1 MSETA
6 APPVAPLHIDP
17 RAGRDL
23 LFRMMRI
30 RHVEEEIAARYAGQ
44 KMRCPVHLCS
54 GQEAVSAAAG
64 MCLRHDDLA
73 VSGHRAH
80 GHYLGKGGSLSAM
93 LAEIYGKR
101 TGCAGG
107 RGGSMHLIDES
118 VGFKGSTAIVGNT
131 IPIGVG
137 LGYSILLQGTD
148 QISCIFFGDGA
159 VETGAFYESANFAAL
174 KRLAVLFVCENN
186 FYSVYSPMQVRQP
199 EGRQI
204 HRLAEAIGMRA
215 TQADGNDA
223 QGVYTALRQAVGE
236 LRAGAGPRFLE
247 FITYRWREHCG
258 PNFDNHIGY
267 RTEDEYLSWRAK
279 EPIARLRRQLLDAN
293 AVSDREVEA
302 MQRDIEDETEA
313 AFRFA
318 EESPFPDGQSALSG
332 LYA

>member
-1 MSETA
+1 MIGSV
-6 APPVAPLHIDP
+6 APPVAPLHIDA

-44 KMRCPVHLCS
+44 EMRCPVHLCS

-64 MCLRHDDLA
+64 MCLRPDDFA

-80 GHYLGKGGSLSAM
+80 GHYLGKGGSLPAM

-137 LGYSILLQGTD
+137 LGYSIRLKGTD
-148 QISCIFFGDGA
+148 QVSCIFFGDGA

-174 KRLAVLFVCENN
+174 RKLPVLFVCENN

-215 TQADGNDA
+215 AQLDGNDA
-223 QGVYTALRQAVGE
+223 PGVYAALGQAVAD
-236 LRAGAGPRFLE
+236 LRAGSGPLFLE

-267 RTEDEYLSWRAK
+267 RSEEEYLAWRAR
-279 EPIARLRRQLLDAN
+279 EPIARLRAQLLGAAALGEQDI
-293 AVSDREVEA
+293 EA
-302 MQRDIEDETEA
+302 MQRDIADETDA

-318 EESPFPDGQSALSG
+318 EESPFPDGQSAFAG